1 MNELIKVE
9 TMTSLQ
15 IAEVTGKQ
23 HSHVLRDIRKMV
35 DNINQST
42 SGLVGSEYHREDR
55 TQYKYLSEETQD
67 TILNFAFGEG
77 KSQYE
82 VTTSSYTDSK
92 GEERKMYNLNKK
104 ACLLLASGYDVVL
117 RSKIID
123 RWEELE
129 VKERQ
134 KFQVPTTFAEA
145 LRLAAEQQERIEAQQ
160 KLIEVQKP
168 KAEFYDEVVDSKDA
182 IDMKAVAKVL
192 NMGMGR
198 TKLFEFLRNNK
209 VLMQN
214 NQPYQKYVDMG
225 WFRLVESRYTKPNG
239 DICIN
244 LKTVVFQKGVDAIRK
259 LIKQKKEKEEK
270 NDYGRKRN

>member
-42 SGLVGSEYHREDR
+42 SGFVGSDYHRGDR

-67 TILNFAFGEG
+67 AILNFAFGEG
-77 KSQYE
+77 KSRYE

-92 GEERKMYNLNKK
+92 GEKRTMYNLNKK

-129 VKERQ
+129 AKERQ
-134 KFQVPTTFAEA
+134 NAPALPQNYLEA
-145 LRLAAEQQERIEAQQ
+145 LKALVVSEEKRIEAER
-160 KLIEVQKP
+160 KNAILMHVNTTYTATEIAKELNMRSANELNRAL
-168 KAEFYDEVVDSKDA
+168 AEKRIQYKSGNTWVMYSHYSNKGYVDIKQETLDNGKVVYHRKFTQ
-182 IDMKAVAKVL
+182 MGREFVL
-192 NMGMGR
+192 N
-198 TKLFEFLRNNK
+198 LFKNK
-209 VLMQN
+209 
-214 NQPYQKYVDMG
+214 
-225 WFRLVESRYTKPNG
+225 
-239 DICIN
+239 
-244 LKTVVFQKGVDAIRK
+244 
-259 LIKQKKEKEEK
+259 
-270 NDYGRKRN
+270 